1 MDSVLLL
8 DLCVALA
15 TALCVG
21 MLVYGA
27 WLCLPEL
34 GRSEA
39 KGKKVEKESEESRRA
54 AA

>member
-21 MLVYGA
+21 LLVYGA

-34 GRSEA
+34 PRREA
-39 KGKKVEKESEESRRA
+39 KGKKAEKASEDSRRA